1 MIIKLSNYKVIIIV
15 TVIVYPNV
23 WIIAGE
29 KRINKLLKQKN
40 INVDIHRI
48 NWDMKMI
55 ITVLKKRD
63 YKGRF

>member
-23 WIIAGE
+23 WIKAGE

-40 INVDIHRI
+40 ITVDIHRI

-55 ITVLKKRD
+55 IMVLEKRL
-63 YKGRF
+63 

>member
-1 MIIKLSNYKVIIIV
+1 MIIKLSKYKVIIIV

-23 WIIAGE
+23 WIKAGE